1 MLRNQLYKCTFNEY
15 ICISFTLYIS
25 ALEKKT
31 LNNED
36 MNAFFPCGI
45 LAKYY
50 LTLFSFSL
58 FFHYVVDI
66 QVRLYCTALAL
77 VRIFLAERKKKVI
90 YFRII

>member
-1 MLRNQLYKCTFNEY
+1 
-15 ICISFTLYIS
+15 
-25 ALEKKT
+25 
-31 LNNED
+31 
-36 MNAFFPCGI
+36 MNAFFPCG
-45 LAKYY
+45 KYY